1 MNDPMERRP
10 RAGCVDFVLES
21 TRQRIMSGRYRT
33 GEKLPTEPQFQV
45 EWGVSRSVV
54 REAMKILE
62 SQGLVR
68 IEQGRGTFVSEV
80 DTAPLGQHLEW
91 ALLRGAP
98 QRQEN
103 GEAALDEWDALLD
116 VRFVMEVAS
125 AERAAQEATNS
136 AIAAMQRAIAIMR
149 GRPDDAVAC
158 GEADFD
164 FHMAIA
170 NATRNPLW
178 PMLLGSLHGLL
189 KPCMELGHHGPRN
202 ALMTASE
209 HEEIFKAVRDGHSIA
224 AGEAMRQHLQ
234 SARRDFAIARGKRGL
249 PFPAQPAQL

>member
-1 MNDPMERRP
+1 ME
-10 RAGCVDFVLES
+10 G
-21 TRQRIMSGRYRT
+21 TRQQITSGRYLT
-33 GEKLPTEPQFQV
+33 GEKLPTESQLQI

-80 DTAPLGQHLEW
+80 DTAPLGQQLEW
-91 ALLRGAP
+91 ALLRTSSG
-98 QRQEN
+98 RE
-103 GEAALDEWDALLD
+103 GEDSLNEWDALLD
-116 VRFVMEVAS
+116 VRFVMEVA
-125 AERAAQEATNS
+125 ATERAAQQANDPDL
-136 AIAAMQRAIAIMR
+136 AAMQRAIALMR

-164 FHMAIA
+164 FHLAIA
-170 NATRNPLW
+170 QATRNPLW

-189 KPCMELGHHGPRN
+189 KPCMELGHHGPSN
-202 ALMTASE
+202 ALTTASE
-209 HEEIFKAVRDGHSIA
+209 HEAIFKAVRDGDDAA

-234 SARRDFAIARGKRGL
+234 TAKHDFDIARRKRRL
-249 PFPAQPAQL
+249 PFPATPAQL